1 MCSTAVELVMY
12 SNIVPYMAFP
22 PPTPLSLKEAKL
34 VPSVNNMVIYL
45 ILIYVTL
52 PYTGF
57 SYRIFFWLGRERG
70 AFHSSVN

>member
-1 MCSTAVELVMY
+1 
-12 SNIVPYMAFP
+12 MAFP

-57 SYRIFFWLGRERG
+57 SYRIFFFGWGGGEEPFI
-70 AFHSSVN
+70 AQ